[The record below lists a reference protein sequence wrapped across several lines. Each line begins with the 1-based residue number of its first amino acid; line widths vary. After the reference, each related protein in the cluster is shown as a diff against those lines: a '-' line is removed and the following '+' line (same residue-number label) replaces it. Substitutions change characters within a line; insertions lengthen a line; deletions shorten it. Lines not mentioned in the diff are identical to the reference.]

1 MGKILASV
9 VLSLSAA
16 AFSGCT
22 SFRCNQTESFIDD
35 DGNVVHVEYGEL
47 SRPYSYTMVSPMN
60 GKTVECE
67 SRTLVKVEL
76 PSEEWI
82 VCRICQNPFPNGT
95 MYMTKN
101 GKWRYYTMGLEC
113 AVYLED
119 EDKTDYLLVF
129 KGTAFQ
135 DERSGLG
142 STR

>member
-9 VLSLSAA
+9 LLLAVAA
-16 AFSGCT
+16 LSGCS

-47 SRPYSYTMVSPMN
+47 SRSYTYRMVSPMN
-60 GKTVECE
+60 GYVTEGE
-67 SRTLVKVEL
+67 SSKFVRVEL
-76 PSEEWI
+76 PSLEWI
-82 VCRICQNPFPNGT
+82 DCRICQNPFAYGT
-95 MYMTKN
+95 MYMTEDE
-101 GKWRYYTMGLEC
+101 KWRYFTMGLEC
-113 AVYLED
+113 AVYLQS
-119 EDKTDYLLVF
+119 EDKSDYLLVF